1 MFAELSEDIVMKTLR
16 MMKIL
21 KKLKKIVPE
30 DNFKT
35 QIFKEN
41 NSITYL

>member
-1 MFAELSEDIVMKTLR
+1 MLAELSEDIVMKTLR
-16 MMKIL
+16 MMKIP
-21 KKLKKIVPE
+21 KKKMKEIVPE

-41 NSITYL
+41 NSI

>member
-1 MFAELSEDIVMKTLR
+1 MLAELSEDIVMKTLR
-16 MMKIL
+16 MKIPKKMKE
-21 KKLKKIVPE
+21 IVPE

-41 NSITYL
+41 NSI

>member
-1 MFAELSEDIVMKTLR
+1 MLAELSEDIVMKTLR
-16 MMKIL
+16 MMKIP
-21 KKLKKIVPE
+21 KKMKEIVPE

-41 NSITYL
+41 NSI

>member
-1 MFAELSEDIVMKTLR
+1 MLAELSEDIVMKTLR
-16 MMKIL
+16 MKIPKKKMKE
-21 KKLKKIVPE
+21 IVPE

-41 NSITYL
+41 NSI